1 MSSSF
6 KSSCPINDNLNF
18 VFNDDHLE
26 AAHVESAINTVVYNI
41 PHPGGPLDD
50 LPYEEVLALFYV
62 ACKLPTEMHHDD
74 FRFDLVVDE
83 MGYYMRDQD
92 MHSEVR
98 IVCGE
103 DAFNLAMKHV
113 QLASLFQITGLS
125 TKYRHSHTLRRD
137 FVMKYSALYPAAC
150 KWLLEAEPSKTQI
163 PTDLPL
169 KGVESLAAQVFCGG
183 TNVLLN
189 DDVASEIAL
198 RAHLNTL

>member
-6 KSSCPINDNLNF
+6 KSSCPINDHLNF

-26 AAHVESAINTVVYNI
+26 AVHVESAINTVVYNI

-83 MGYYMRDQD
+83 MGYYMRDRD

-163 PTDLPL
+163 PTEVPL

-183 TNVLLN
+183 ANVLLN